1 MVEKALP
8 ITNKMA
14 ISIEYEGTGAPK
26 VTAKGK
32 GYMAQEIIQAA
43 KEHGVPIQEN
53 SPLVELL
60 SQVALDQEIPQAL
73 YEAVAQVLIFAYQV
87 SGKEITPPSEEPFT

>member
-1 MVEKALP
+1 MVEKDLSLA
-8 ITNKMA
+8 NKIA

-32 GYMAQEIIQAA
+32 GYMAQEIIQTA
-43 KEHGVPIQEN
+43 KELGIPIQEN

-60 SQVALDQEIPQAL
+60 SQVELDQEIPQAL

-87 SGKEITPPSEEPFT
+87 SGKEIEPPTKEHLP